1 MGLTVA
7 PQKAGIAWPD
17 GLDLGFSRAF
27 SAEGHDLWWW
37 WNWSVRPGKGFK
49 TAVPPGDY
57 AGTMFD
63 EGSHANEMPVGSAV
77 ISFNEPDKCGNG
89 QSCMIKDGDIANL
102 KESMPGLVDK

>member
-17 GLDLGFSRAF
+17 GLDLGFSVPSLPKGTTYGGGGTGRSGRA
-27 SAEGHDLWWW
+27 
-37 WNWSVRPGKGFK
+37 KGFK
-49 TAVPPGDY
+49 RPFHPVI
-57 AGTMFD
+57 
-63 EGSHANEMPVGSAV
+63 ANEMPVGSAA
-77 ISFNEPDKCGNG
+77 IAFNEPDKCGDG